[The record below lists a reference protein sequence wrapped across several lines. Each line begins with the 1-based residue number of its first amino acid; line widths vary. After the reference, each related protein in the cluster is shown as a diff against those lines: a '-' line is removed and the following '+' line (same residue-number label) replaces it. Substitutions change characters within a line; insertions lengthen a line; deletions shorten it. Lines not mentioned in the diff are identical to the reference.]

1 MARADFA
8 SQTKP
13 SVEPKRE
20 QDRLVVAF
28 AGRLTIAGSDPLTEY
43 LAAIETG
50 GVRALALD
58 LAKVDALDTTGAWLL
73 YRFMRHAQNTGAAT
87 EVINASPAQRA
98 LIDRMAPK
106 EARPKLARPMVSPVR
121 AMIMRLG
128 AATFAGLHSAQVL
141 INFFGITAVSLARC
155 IVQPQRLR
163 IVSLFSH
170 IERIGLDA
178 LPIVGL
184 LSFLI
189 GVVLAYQGADQLRQF
204 GAELFTV
211 NLLGVSV
218 FREIGVLMT
227 AIMVA
232 GRSGSAFTAEIGTM
246 KVNEEVDAMRTLG
259 IDPMEVLVIPRLLAM
274 MISLPLLVL
283 FADFM
288 AIVGGGLLCVI
299 ELDLSVPTFITQLR
313 DAVTVSHLFVGLVKA
328 PVFAFL
334 IALVGCYQ
342 GLRVSGSAES
352 VGRQTTQAV
361 VQSIFLVIV
370 ADAIFSIVF
379 AWLKI

>member
-13 SVEPKRE
+13 TVEPKRE

-28 AGRLTIAGSDPLTEY
+28 GGRLTIAGSDPLTER
-43 LAAIETG
+43 LAGIDVAG
-50 GVRALALD
+50 ARAVTLD
-58 LAKVDALDTTGAWLL
+58 FTRVEALDTTGAWLL
-73 YRFMRHAQNTGAAT
+73 HRFMRHAQSAGATAQ
-87 EVINASPAQRA
+87 VVNASPAQRA
-98 LIDRMAPK
+98 LIDRMEST

-128 AATFAGLHSAQVL
+128 AATFAGLHSTRVL
-141 INFFGITAVSLARC
+141 INFFGITAIVLARSL
-155 IVQPQRLR
+155 VQPQRLR
-163 IVSLFSH
+163 IVALFSH

-211 NLLGVSV
+211 NLLAVSV
-218 FREIGVLMT
+218 LREIGVLMT

-274 MISLPLLVL
+274 MISLPLLAL
-283 FADFM
+283 FANFM
-288 AIVGGGLLCVI
+288 AILGGGLLCII
-299 ELDLSVPTFITQLR
+299 ELDLSVQTFITQLR
-313 DAVTVSHLFVGLVKA
+313 DATTVTQLFVGLVKA

-352 VGRQTTQAV
+352 VGRQTTQSV

-370 ADAIFSIVF
+370 ADAVFSIVF

>member
-8 SQTKP
+8 RQTTP
-13 SVEPKRE
+13 LVGATRE
-20 QDRLVVAF
+20 REKLVVTF
-28 AGRLTIAGSDPLTEY
+28 GGRLTIAGSDPLTDS
-43 LAAIETG
+43 LAAIETAG
-50 GVRALALD
+50 LRALLLD
-58 LAKVDALDTTGAWLL
+58 LKGVDALDTTGAWLL
-73 YRFMRHAQNTGAAT
+73 HRFMRHAENDGAAV
-87 EVINASPAQRA
+87 EVINASAAQRA
-98 LIDRMAPK
+98 LLDRMKTQEP
-106 EARPKLARPMVSPVR
+106 RQKLARPMVSPAR
-121 AMIMRLG
+121 AMVIRLG
-128 AATFAGLHSAQVL
+128 AATMDALHSARFLV
-141 INFFGITAVSLARC
+141 NFFGITAVTLARS

-163 IVSLFSH
+163 VVSLFSH

-211 NLLGVSV
+211 NLLAVSV
-218 FREIGVLMT
+218 LREIGVLMT

-274 MISLPLLVL
+274 MISLPLLAL
-283 FADFM
+283 FANFM
-288 AIVGGGLLCVI
+288 ALLGGGLLCVI
-299 ELDLSVPTFITQLR
+299 ELDLSVPSFLTQLR
-313 DAVTVSHLFVGLVKA
+313 DATTVGQLFVGLVKA

-352 VGRQTTQAV
+352 VGRRTTQAV

-379 AWLKI
+379 SWLRI